1 MERKRAG
8 FTLIE
13 LLVVIAIIAILASIL
28 FPVFSRARGKA
39 RQAACMS
46 NMKQISL
53 AIISYASDYDNC
65 TPCWDTNETATPLNN
80 HNTWDAVIMPY
91 MKNTQILVCP
101 DNKWNRDT
109 PTTPANI
116 GNQSGPKR
124 GYAIARYAANMDQ
137 DSPPNPTMTV
147 LLTEKGAYTPG
158 TMCDAPA
165 EYCQQSGYDA
175 NYGSSGTDF
184 RHNGGNNFAYLDGH
198 AKWSAGTAGPF
209 ANDGSGKVACDA
221 ERSAAGSAD
230 DQYYGHSKA
239 GHICWH
245 ADWPLAD

>member
-1 MERKRAG
+1 MGRKRAG

-46 NMKQISL
+46 NMKQIGL

-65 TPCWDTNETATPLNN
+65 TPCWDTNELANPASG

-101 DNKWNRDT
+101 DNQFNGQSVT
-109 PTTPANI
+109 LSSGGT
-116 GNQSGPKR
+116 QSGPKR
-124 GYAIARYAANMDQ
+124 GYAIARYAANIDQ
-137 DSPPNPTMTV
+137 DAPPNPTLTV
-147 LLTEKGAYTPG
+147 LLIEKGAYLPG
-158 TMCDAPA
+158 TKDDAPA
-165 EYCQQSGYDA
+165 EFCQQAGYSKT
-175 NYGSSGTDF
+175 YGTGGTEY
-184 RHNGGNNFAYLDGH
+184 RHNGGNNFCYLDGH

-209 ANDGSGKVACDA
+209 ANDGQGAAACKAESGYDSS
-221 ERSAAGSAD
+221 EP
-230 DQYYGHSKA
+230 YYGHAHA
-239 GHICWH
+239 GHICYH